1 LSGLLIRSAV
11 AADVPAILDI
21 FNTEIL
27 GGVNAFDTQ
36 PIEGAAQD
44 AWFAVH
50 ADPRFPLL
58 VATDGDVIA
67 GWASLSPWAR
77 HGAYEKT
84 AELSIFIHANR
95 RSRRIGTDL
104 MHRLIDCARA
114 AGHHVLL
121 GRAEASNEASRRLH
135 LACGF
140 SEIALM
146 REVGWK
152 KGRYLDVAIFQL
164 IL

>member
-1 LSGLLIRSAV
+1 VRIRPAV
-11 AADVPAILDI
+11 GADVPAILDI
-21 FNTEIL
+21 FNTEIV

-44 AWFAVH
+44 AWFQTH

-58 VATDGDVIA
+58 VAEDEGVIT

-84 AELSIFIHANR
+84 AELSIFIHAS
-95 RSRRIGTDL
+95 SRGQRIGTAL
-104 MHRLIDCARA
+104 MHRLIDCARG
-114 AGHHVLL
+114 AGHHVVL
-121 GRAEASNEASRRLH
+121 GRAEASNDASRRLH

-152 KGRYLDVAIFQL
+152 QGRYLDVAIFQL
-164 IL
+164 TL

>member
-1 LSGLLIRSAV
+1 MSDPLIRPAV
-11 AADVPAILDI
+11 AADVPVILDI

-27 GGVNAFDTQ
+27 GGVNAFDTE

-44 AWFAVH
+44 AWYLAH

-58 VATDGDVIA
+58 VAEDGGLIT

-77 HGAYEKT
+77 HGAYERT
-84 AELSIFIHANR
+84 AELSIFIDANHR
-95 RSRRIGTDL
+95 GRRIGTAL
-104 MHRLIDCARA
+104 MQRLIDGGRA

-121 GRAEASNEASRRLH
+121 GRAEASNQASRRL
-135 LACGF
+135 LVACGF

>member
-1 LSGLLIRSAV
+1 MTIRPAV
-11 AADVPAILDI
+11 AGDVPAVLDI
-21 FNTEIL
+21 FNREIT

-36 PIEGAAQD
+36 TIQGAAQV
-44 AWFAVH
+44 AWFQAH
-50 ADPRFPLL
+50 ADRRFPLL
-58 VATDGDVIA
+58 VAEEEGVIA

-77 HGAYEKT
+77 HGAYAKT
-84 AELSIFIHANR
+84 AELSIFIHAERRGR
-95 RSRRIGTDL
+95 RSGTSR
-104 MHRLIDCARA
+104 MRRLIECARA

-140 SEIALM
+140 SEIAVM

-152 KGRYLDVAIFQL
+152 KGRYLDVAIFPL
-164 IL
+164 TL